1 MKVNKIKPA
10 GVGLLFVQAKI
21 TSKITQIALRFTVV
35 QVILVERFFFFNRRF
50 QYAHSYLF
58 SYKGKRQPR
67 SLKGA

>member
-21 TSKITQIALRFTVV
+21 TCTSSP
-35 QVILVERFFFFNRRF
+35 VIYCCAGNSSGKVFFFNRRF